1 MSSAA
6 HKLGR
11 RIGVLLLYIQMHYEW
26 DERKNRLNKEKHG
39 FSFEM
44 AALVFE
50 DEACLVR
57 PDRIDE
63 TGEQRWH
70 AMEQFASS
78 PMPRSFYRLST
89 YTERRSMAKKS
100 PALSRPAGLKRTTSG
115 DIENRKWSEEERQAL
130 RRQAARQAAGDDS
143 DINFED
149 IPHLT
154 DEQLAQMVRLRDIR
168 PKVPVSVRLEPRV
181 LAWLKSKG
189 EGHLTRINDILKNIM
204 EAEQRI
210 AHR

>member
-1 MSSAA
+1 
-6 HKLGR
+6 
-11 RIGVLLLYIQMHYEW
+11 
-26 DERKNRLNKEKHG
+26 
-39 FSFEM
+39 
-44 AALVFE
+44 
-50 DEACLVR
+50 
-57 PDRIDE
+57 
-63 TGEQRWH
+63 
-70 AMEQFASS
+70 
-78 PMPRSFYRLST
+78 
-89 YTERRSMAKKS
+89 MAKKS

-115 DIENRKWSEEERQAL
+115 DIKNRKWSEEERQTL
-130 RRQAARQAAGDDS
+130 RRQAAKQAAGDDS

-189 EGHLTRINDILKNIM
+189 EGHLTRINDILRNIM

>member
-1 MSSAA
+1 M
-6 HKLGR
+6 
-11 RIGVLLLYIQMHYEW
+11 
-26 DERKNRLNKEKHG
+26 
-39 FSFEM
+39 
-44 AALVFE
+44 
-50 DEACLVR
+50 
-57 PDRIDE
+57 
-63 TGEQRWH
+63 
-70 AMEQFASS
+70 
-78 PMPRSFYRLST
+78 
-89 YTERRSMAKKS
+89 
-100 PALSRPAGLKRTTSG
+100 TSD
-115 DIENRKWSEEERQAL
+115 DIKNRKWSEKERQTL
-130 RRQAARQAAGDDS
+130 RRHAAKQVAGDDS

-189 EGHLTRINDILKNIM
+189 EGHLTRINDILRNIM

>member
-1 MSSAA
+1 M
-6 HKLGR
+6 
-11 RIGVLLLYIQMHYEW
+11 LLLYIQVCYEW
-26 DERKNRLNKEKHG
+26 DERKNRLNQEKHG
-39 FSFEM
+39 ISFEI

-50 DEACLVR
+50 DERCLVR
-57 PDRIDE
+57 PDRTDE
-63 TGEQRWH
+63 SGEQRWH
-70 AMEQFASS
+70 AIGAARIEPGATVVLLVIHV
-78 PMPRSFYRLST
+78 YREET
-89 YTERRSMAKKS
+89 MAKKS
-100 PALSRPAGLKRTTSG
+100 LALSRPARLKRMTSD
-115 DIENRKWSEEERQAL
+115 DIRNRKWSEKERQTL
-130 RRQAARQAAGDDS
+130 RRHAAKQAAGDDS

-189 EGHLTRINDILKNIM
+189 EGHLTRINDILRNIM